1 VGPIAVQWI
10 SEQTK
15 LEILTVIETS
25 QQQGVSARRS
35 CLILAIEHRRVVRW
49 QPGVDVR
56 GRDEIGAQEM
66 GNLFGVDAVVLVF
79 AAVDGFEV
87 EGMGQDE
94 GQARG
99 LAGIGQPVPAEH
111 AFAADGQV
119 MLVGLDELEEE
130 LEVVVPDVGVDQ
142 LLALAIH
149 EADAH
154 LLGVQV
160 ESAVELG
167 GGSVAFHNVRRKVP

>member
-1 VGPIAVQWI
+1 M
-10 SEQTK
+10 
-15 LEILTVIETS
+15 IETS

-94 GQARG
+94 GQA
-99 LAGIGQPVPAEH
+99 
-111 AFAADGQV
+111 
-119 MLVGLDELEEE
+119 
-130 LEVVVPDVGVDQ
+130 
-142 LLALAIH
+142 
-149 EADAH
+149 
-154 LLGVQV
+154 
-160 ESAVELG
+160 
-167 GGSVAFHNVRRKVP
+167 